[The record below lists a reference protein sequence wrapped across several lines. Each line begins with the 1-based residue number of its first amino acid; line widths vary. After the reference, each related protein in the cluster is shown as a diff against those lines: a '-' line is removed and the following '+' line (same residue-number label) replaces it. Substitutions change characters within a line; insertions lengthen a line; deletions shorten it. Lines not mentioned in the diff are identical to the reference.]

1 MRRWRGQGWSTRRQ
15 GCQTGDHS
23 SSLCFLVV
31 SQKFPAMF
39 VATKTGSFFNG
50 KSGISSCVLQQ
61 PKQYFFFFF
70 SKGSRAI
77 SRWQNQVFK
86 VRYFLATETGYF
98 SPHVGLS
105 PAVSGN
111 MTWCFLRRPQDI
123 SICVRGD
130 QSHLCFMGSQAI
142 SSSVF
147 WGPKQVFFKPNHDVF
162 LTLTNYFLCLNL
174 GKTISYRCE
183 ERTRELKLNKHKVVT

>member
-23 SSLCFLVV
+23 SSLIWLFLRN
-31 SQKFPAMF
+31 FLP
-39 VATKTGSFFNG
+39 
-50 KSGISSCVLQQ
+50 CLWQ
-61 PKQYFFFFF
+61 PKPDHFLMGSQASPAVFCCNPNSIFFF

-183 ERTRELKLNKHKVVT
+183 ERTRELKLNKHEVVI